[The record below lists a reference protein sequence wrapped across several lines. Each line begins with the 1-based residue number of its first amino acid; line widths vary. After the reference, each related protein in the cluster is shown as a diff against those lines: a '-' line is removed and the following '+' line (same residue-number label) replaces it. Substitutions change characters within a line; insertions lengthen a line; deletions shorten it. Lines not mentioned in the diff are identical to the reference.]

1 LPLIRFI
8 YKINS
13 ELFKK
18 VFMGNMSPK
27 ASDFKASLAPAGF
40 TNINDLFDLSAVS
53 WLHPVQSLYGRWGGR
68 VLILGQDY
76 NGLNN
81 LRELQVSDL
90 KHDAGFETNKN
101 LIKIFGDEADALYAN
116 FFWFIKDGWAQEKF
130 SARKDVIE
138 ANLPIF
144 NATVNAMKNL
154 THIFPMGELTTK
166 KALNIEFNPLVSS
179 KVQVGNRSLN
189 VMPIPHLGSRGLGN
203 FSRKN
208 GFSKAIALE
217 KIKHAVT
224 TSLSGLI

>member
-1 LPLIRFI
+1 
-8 YKINS
+8 
-13 ELFKK
+13 
-18 VFMGNMSPK
+18 MGNAPPK
-27 ASDFKASLAPAGF
+27 AFDFKESIAPVGF
-40 TNINDLFDLSAVS
+40 TNINDVFDLGAVS

-68 VLILGQDY
+68 ILILGQDY

-81 LRELQVSDL
+81 LSGLHVSDL
-90 KHDAGFETNKN
+90 RHDAGFETNKN

-130 SARKDVIE
+130 SARKDVVA
-138 ANLPIF
+138 ANLPMF
-144 NATVNAMKNL
+144 NATLDAMKNL

-166 KALNIEFNPLVSS
+166 KALNMEFNPLVIS
-179 KVQVGNRSLN
+179 KNQVGNRSLT

-208 GFSKAIALE
+208 GFSKTVALE
-217 KIKHAVT
+217 KIKHAVA